1 MLKDLSTTWTTPRLV
16 KLNVFTVVQFVD
28 QESDYRD
35 MAVLH
40 YFSQTRT
47 ETLNAD
53 IINKEVSLL
62 DWHIK

>member
-1 MLKDLSTTWTTPRLV
+1 MLKGLSTTWTTPRLV
-16 KLNVFTVVQFVD
+16 KLNVFTVVHSVD

-53 IINKEVSLL
+53 IINKEVSSS
-62 DWHIK
+62 